1 MGHLGDIRDF
11 GMEVALK
18 ARRSHCRDR
27 GEAPGRS
34 PEEHYE
40 WRSRGGDAD
49 KGGRETKEE
58 ENQERG

>member
-1 MGHLGDIRDF
+1 
-11 GMEVALK
+11 MEVALK